1 MTVDQKSS
9 AYAEARDAVKQLL
22 HALGYD
28 VSDET
33 ISGTPDRVVKALMEM
48 TSGRYLKAADVLGTT
63 FPAEHYDEIILL
75 KDISFHSTC
84 EHHLLPFRGVAH
96 VAYLPNPEQGR
107 VVGLSKLARLV
118 DMHARRLQIQERMT
132 ASIAED
138 IEIVLQAV
146 AVGVIVE
153 AEHMCM
159 CARGVKK
166 SGATMV
172 TSVMRGIF
180 RNQPSARAEL
190 LSLISTKGR
199 T

>member
-1 MTVDQKSS
+1 MTIDTKSR
-9 AYAEARDAVKQLL
+9 AYAEARGAVQQLL

-28 VSDET
+28 VGSESIID
-33 ISGTPDRVVKALMEM
+33 TPDRVVKALMEM

-96 VAYLPNPEQGR
+96 VAYLPNPERGR

-132 ASIAED
+132 SSIADD
-138 IEIVLQAV
+138 IEAVLKAV

-172 TSVMRGIF
+172 TSVMRGHF